1 MPDLN
6 SVPPSPRALDQT
18 RQLSSQAMPPPAVL
32 PRSPSFNILP
42 SNQTVITSATASSS
56 ALASPQLPPAA
67 VASNP
72 NLDNLGGGP
81 GPGPIRHPRP
91 LTAVELH
98 LELEKEQEAV
108 VNRLTRELS
117 ILRAAQNASVVSN
130 TSSTSAGVSVSGA
143 EGTPAADLI
152 SGTGFSIPSTSGR
165 RHHRT
170 SSSHSARSLAIV
182 GTSLGAG
189 SMVGTG
195 PMPASARRPSATNLS
210 RQNSTASRRSGTSS
224 PTPYIHQSNPIDI
237 APGRGYSYRGQ
248 PPAGSS
254 YELSP
259 GLMQATHRYEEVTY
273 YRTELDSAKREN
285 EILRR
290 RIQEL
295 ERAVRN
301 RRTSDAS
308 RTRSESVSTT
318 ASVAASAGGGVPA
331 AGTGNTGGGVAIAGR
346 RGGVGRERVVS
357 VTGSVGVGVPEDEVR
372 VGESAASAGLGT
384 AQPVLGAKEATA

>member
-6 SVPPSPRALDQT
+6 SVSSAPRAIDET
-18 RQLSSQAMPPPAVL
+18 RQQSSHAMPPPPVAQ
-32 PRSPSFNILP
+32 SPSLNILP
-42 SNQTVITSATASSS
+42 SNQTAHTSATTSSS

-67 VASNP
+67 VASNMSS
-72 NLDNLGGGP
+72 DNAGAGS

-91 LTAVELH
+91 LTAAELH
-98 LELEKEQEAV
+98 LQLEKEQEAV

-130 TSSTSAGVSVSGA
+130 TSSTSASVSGA
-143 EGTPAADLI
+143 EGTPATDLI
-152 SGTGFSIPSTSGR
+152 SGSGFSIPSTSGR

-170 SSSHSARSLAIV
+170 SSSHSARSQAIM
-182 GTSLGAG
+182 GTSFGAG

-195 PMPASARRPSATNLS
+195 PLPAPAGRPFATSLS
-210 RQNSTASRRSGTSS
+210 RQNSTASRRSRASS
-224 PTPYIHQSNPIDI
+224 PIPPVHHSNPIDI
-237 APGRGYSYRGQ
+237 APSGGYFQRGQ
-248 PPAGSS
+248 PPMASS

-259 GLMQATHRYEEVTY
+259 GLMQATHRYEEVAY
-273 YRTELDSAKREN
+273 YRSELESAKREN

-295 ERAVRN
+295 ERAVRD
-301 RRTSDAS
+301 RRTSDTG

-318 ASVAASAGGGVPA
+318 ASVAAS
-331 AGTGNTGGGVAIAGR
+331 TGGGATATGTGVMGGSGVGVAGR
-346 RGGVGRERVVS
+346 REGGGRDRVVS
-357 VTGSVGVGVPEDEVR
+357 VAGSVGVGVPEDEVR

-384 AQPVLGAKEATA
+384 AQSGTAGVKRSTT